1 MSKGR
6 RFPVNI
12 KATVFHG
19 KGLFLSGAKA
29 TTGFIY
35 KGLGC
40 ISELDEDGDEGEGEV
55 ENADWGALSGS
66 TRLVPVGGSPRPMT
80 YIVGLMDSGEG
91 SVTFPSSLADVLL
104 EDADAF
110 NLVYGSLTFL
120 FMFAYEGRV
129 AASSTSGPEDKGQGH
144 LGHTP
149 QHPQAPESIQ
159 KESGIGFES
168 YPNKPVRKQQKT
180 SMGADPRGE
189 WMNGNLSPV
198 SMDKAQGPA
207 SKIVIMPEPES
218 TVQMSVAPTFLCWN
232 PYPKGNSVRSWALV
246 FLPPDCSD
254 PECVPRDGSMGVY
267 LLSDCTTGADPSA
280 GHVLDEALW
289 PHHAQPW
296 QAGDITGVGD
306 TAEDLDSA
314 LPTDWKVTEE
324 VSISGEK
331 ARSVRNEEALSI
343 HGTDV
348 DCGMVKVPD
357 FDPDSD
363 SDPKPNPSDLI
374 YPMDTQAP
382 L

>member
-1 MSKGR
+1 MAEGRDFCGRAEEVITIPFCLGRRARGLAAEPAGGQHDTGRGSLHLPASSKATSKGR

-40 ISELDEDGDEGEGEV
+40 VSELDEDGDEGEGEV

-129 AASSTSGPEDKGQGH
+129 AASSASGPEDKGQGH

-159 KESGIGFES
+159 KESGVGFES

-198 SMDKAQGPA
+198 SMDKI
-207 SKIVIMPEPES
+207 K
-218 TVQMSVAPTFLCWN
+218 
-232 PYPKGNSVRSWALV
+232 
-246 FLPPDCSD
+246 
-254 PECVPRDGSMGVY
+254 
-267 LLSDCTTGADPSA
+267 LL
-280 GHVLDEALW
+280 
-289 PHHAQPW
+289 
-296 QAGDITGVGD
+296 
-306 TAEDLDSA
+306 
-314 LPTDWKVTEE
+314 TDWKVTEE

-331 ARSVRNEEALSI
+331 ACSVRNEEARSI

-374 YPMDTQAP
+374 YPMDTQDP